1 MNEEEKNNENPGSVE
16 IELATAIKDLQDKQ
30 KEYDDRLKAI
40 EKKNVEMIRS
50 IISGRKVDVPEE
62 KEEEEEIDDESIL
75 LNKLR
80 KKFKLED

>member
-1 MNEEEKNNENPGSVE
+1 MNDDERIENPESVE
-16 IELATAIKDLQDKQ
+16 VELANAIKDLQDKQ

-40 EKKNVEMIRS
+40 EKKNVQMIRS
-50 IISGRKVDVPEE
+50 IISGRNVEVPDNNED
-62 KEEEEEIDDESIL
+62 EEEVDEETLL